1 MTAGLGKVKRRTGLN
16 TMLKTKKLIPASL
29 AKKVKRFGSE
39 DACRVYLEELRWPFG
54 VRCPR
59 CGSDRIS
66 RIRTRRKFGC
76 NACRYQFSVTVG
88 TIFQNSHVPLWKWF
102 IALYLMTESKEGVS
116 VSQVKETLG
125 VTYKTAQSIC
135 HRIQAAMRNDPAGLL
150 RKISE
155 PRLTWQG
162 DRKKEAARGKRGGRA
177 IHKGVRGQQSKARLR
192 VARRANGKN
201 PWLFRDTLR
210 RLIFADRPP
219 RRERVAS

>member
-1 MTAGLGKVKRRTGLN
+1 MS
-16 TMLKTKKLIPASL
+16 KTKKLIPANL
-29 AKKVKRFGSE
+29 AKEVKRFGSE
-39 DACRVYLEELRWPFG
+39 DACREYLEELRWPDE

-76 NACRYQFSVTVG
+76 NACRYQFSVTAG

-116 VSQVKETLG
+116 VRQVKETLA
-125 VTYKTAQSIC
+125 VTHKTARSIC

-150 RKISE
+150 REISE
-155 PRLTWQG
+155 GRLTWQG
-162 DRKKEAARGKRGGRA
+162 DRKKGAARGKRGDRA
-177 IHKGVRGQQSKARLR
+177 IHKGVRGHQGRARLR
-192 VARRANGKN
+192 VTRRANEKN

-210 RLIFADRPP
+210 RLIFTDRPP